1 MELPSLRAYLF
12 SALWTYRFP
21 NLPYRRF
28 PIGRTV
34 ASSEALEAAK
44 RLRVGNPR
52 YSRFGNLLQRGRH
65 AKHIRERRLGG
76 HRPPLQ
82 FQSLRFGHYKKS
94 RPPAPTQRNV
104 VATD

>member
-44 RLRVGNPR
+44 RLRVRNPR
-52 YSRFGNLLQRGRH
+52 YSRFGNLLLRGRH
-65 AKHIRERRLGG
+65 AKHLPAGFAARQLLRSEEHTSELQSRFDLVCRL
-76 HRPPLQ
+76 L
-82 FQSLRFGHYKKS
+82 LEKKKK
-94 RPPAPTQRNV
+94 
-104 VATD
+104 